1 MLWVKIQSH
10 LYGDIKQFIRERV
23 KTSDLNR
30 RILLAYS
37 KSFLAMLIL
46 IIRCILYPGSKLF
59 VTSGGKE
66 QAAGI
71 MKEKVQ
77 ELCTLIPAL
86 RKEIDWTRGKTLEGK
101 DYAKYT
107 FKNKSY
113 FDNIAARESSRGKR
127 RHANENFMTLFWTSL
142 YNYLIL
148 FFIYNNNN
156 KNKIRRML
164 FIMLGYIYT
173 ITNKIN
179 GKVYVGKTTNL
190 KHRWEEHLSNLRNNK
205 HHSIELQRSY
215 NKYGEDNF
223 LFEYEIVEVKNDNE
237 LNILEMN
244 KIKELD
250 SFNNGY
256 NETLGGD
263 GNKKIFDYE
272 ESVLLYQIL
281 LRYDGIK
288 RYLGSKLNCDPTC
301 FSAIENNAILYKNA
315 SYDEKALKDLIQKL
329 NLSDKNLKENYTP
342 HNTKKLTDEQC
353 FELLAVIKYA
363 KGYDKIMCEY
373 FNIDSKLVYRL
384 RKDLIYK
391 NVCTAYNNLSLN
403 EKEKFFNEMEQKYDL
418 KNKAAQRQRI
428 GVKNALTQE
437 QINYI
442 LDNKNNK
449 KRTEIAKEL
458 NISADRVSNVILGKS
473 YKDLVTNYYN
483 THSF

>member
-1 MLWVKIQSH
+1 
-10 LYGDIKQFIRERV
+10 
-23 KTSDLNR
+23 
-30 RILLAYS
+30 
-37 KSFLAMLIL
+37 
-46 IIRCILYPGSKLF
+46 
-59 VTSGGKE
+59 
-66 QAAGI
+66 
-71 MKEKVQ
+71 
-77 ELCTLIPAL
+77 
-86 RKEIDWTRGKTLEGK
+86 
-101 DYAKYT
+101 
-107 FKNKSY
+107 
-113 FDNIAARESSRGKR
+113 
-127 RHANENFMTLFWTSL
+127 
-142 YNYLIL
+142 
-148 FFIYNNNN
+148 
-156 KNKIRRML
+156 
-164 FIMLGYIYT
+164 MLGYIYT